1 MQYAHQPGLP
11 SGSASDDAT
20 LATSLNPNAMPQRS
34 SYPHG
39 SRTAISRD
47 GGLHKGAVN
56 DPVSCPRKGSMRSMN
71 IRTAPSPSPAAA
83 PAQKAVPVKKAH
95 PATAASGL
103 TILPQPDAIAFITI
117 QA

>member
-1 MQYAHQPGLP
+1 
-11 SGSASDDAT
+11 
-20 LATSLNPNAMPQRS
+20 
-34 SYPHG
+34 
-39 SRTAISRD
+39 
-47 GGLHKGAVN
+47 
-56 DPVSCPRKGSMRSMN
+56 MN